1 MDKEKKKIER
11 PLCLELN
18 DAKREIFDSITT
30 IANKRNI
37 PCFLLQNI
45 LFEAL
50 TQVKNGA
57 NNELEQ
63 ANILYQRQVAENS
76 NNENN

>member
-1 MDKEKKKIER
+1 MVDEKKKIER

-37 PCFLLQNI
+37 PCFLLQDI

-63 ANILYQRQVAENS
+63 ANALYNRQLAIES
-76 NNENN
+76 NNEK

>member
-1 MDKEKKKIER
+1 MADEKKKVER

-18 DAKREIFDSITT
+18 DAKREIFESITT

-50 TQVKNGA
+50 TQIKNGA
-57 NNELEQ
+57 TNELEQ
-63 ANILYQRQVAENS
+63 ANAFYNVQLAKNS
-76 NNENN
+76 NEEK

>member
-1 MDKEKKKIER
+1 MEKENINR

-18 DAKREIFDSITT
+18 DAKREIFDSITA
-30 IANKRNI
+30 IATKRNI
-37 PCFLLQNI
+37 PYFLLQHI

-57 NNELEQ
+57 NTELEQ
-63 ANILYQRQVAENS
+63 ANILYQKQIAEM
-76 NNENN
+76 NEKK

>member
-18 DAKREIFDSITT
+18 DAKREIFESITT

-37 PCFLLQNI
+37 PCFLLQSI

-50 TQVKNGA
+50 TQIKNGA

-63 ANILYQRQVAENS
+63 ANILYQRQITESAS
-76 NNENN
+76 NGNN